1 MRLLTTCSMRSR
13 LRPTIVEE
21 DKNWLLPAHSS
32 RYVQSRTRRKPISP
46 DISKQIWGIGP
57 SPNARKA
64 EPAVAG
70 LHLHARQIGELMRR
84 WARARGGAWRRPE
97 SVGTAASATSSPH
110 QRGRVEGSGE
120 APLLWLVRLGRSGG
134 RFVRCPCSGVRDSR
148 ATLIRIPCSWHVR
161 LFEFNRV

>member
-32 RYVQSRTRRKPISP
+32 RYMFRAGRGASPSAPTSPSRSEVLGRRQTRAKPSQQWRASISTRGK
-46 DISKQIWGIGP
+46 S
-57 SPNARKA
+57 
-64 EPAVAG
+64 
-70 LHLHARQIGELMRR
+70 
-84 WARARGGAWRRPE
+84 ARARGGAWRRPE

-148 ATLIRIPCSWHVR
+148 ATLIRIPCSWHVS